1 MKPNAVQRLV
11 MQCNVWIHACLQ
23 LCMNHMH
30 VCMCADRSC
39 HPMYSN
45 VMYGRMHVRTSAW
58 MQECMYLGRQTGKE
72 TQKHVGSTWSTIIKY
87 HHKDSIKYVCS
98 LGLVRPKACMEDND
112 KARLRVGSFPFCLA
126 HSHQVPCAHK
136 ECTDVTHQTEPQLIF
151 MRPVE
156 HAELN

>member
-1 MKPNAVQRLV
+1 MQWSQMQCNALSCNV
-11 MQCNVWIHACLQ
+11 MYGYMHVWNYVWIICMSACAWIGHVIQCNVWTHACTYV
-23 LCMNHMH
+23 CMN
-30 VCMCADRSC
+30 A
-39 HPMYSN
+39 
-45 VMYGRMHVRTSAW
+45 RMHVP
-58 MQECMYLGRQTGKE
+58 RQTKRQRN
-72 TQKHVGSTWSTIIKY
+72 TKNVGSTWSTIIKY

-112 KARLRVGSFPFCLA
+112 KARLRVGRFPFCLA